1 MRIKGILFLLIVA
14 VIAFLTGY
22 FVTDERVESNIEYQ
36 ASLVNEALVEIDGFR
51 FDLLDLNMGWD
62 RLQVTNPSRRPD
74 GACFFSRM

>member
-51 FDLLDLNMGWD
+51 FDL
-62 RLQVTNPSRRPD
+62 
-74 GACFFSRM
+74 F